1 MGREG
6 KSRVGVTGEYR
17 VGGGYEGNID
27 LAVGQGVCLGSE
39 GLASPCGRGLA
50 PFSWDGGGE
59 AVEADQALL
68 VGYSHIGL
76 GVCRQT

>member
-1 MGREG
+1 MGEH
-6 KSRVGVTGEYR
+6 R

-27 LAVGQGVCLGSE
+27 LAVGQAVCLGSE
-39 GLASPCGRGLA
+39 GFTSPCGRGPA
-50 PFSWDGGGE
+50 PFSWDGGDE
-59 AVEADQALL
+59 AAEGDQALL